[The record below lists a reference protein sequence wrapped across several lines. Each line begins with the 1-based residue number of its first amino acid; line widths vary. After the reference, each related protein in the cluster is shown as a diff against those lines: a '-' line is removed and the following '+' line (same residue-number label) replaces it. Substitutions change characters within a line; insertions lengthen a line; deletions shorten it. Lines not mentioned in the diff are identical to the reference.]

1 MEEKYLHKY
10 STRVDELLIVMADLE
25 ERIRVE
31 QLAREQLTKKY
42 EASLNIGVNQ
52 FNQETE
58 ILYADHPL
66 VKDISLIVAQK
77 LLQNANG
84 NENLQTLLRQSS
96 LNSNLMEQVFATPR
110 DN

>member
-1 MEEKYLHKY
+1 MYKY
-10 STRVDELLIVMADLE
+10 SVKVDELLIVMADLE
-25 ERIRVE
+25 ERIKIE
-31 QLAREQLTKKY
+31 QQAREQLTKKY
-42 EASLNIGVNQ
+42 EASLNQGLNR

-84 NENLQTLLRQSS
+84 NDNLQTMLRQSS
-96 LNSNLMEQVFATPR
+96 LNSTLMEQVFSTPR
-110 DN
+110 DQ

>member
-1 MEEKYLHKY
+1 MYKY
-10 STRVDELLIVMADLE
+10 SVKVDELLIVMADLE
-25 ERIRVE
+25 ERIKIE
-31 QLAREQLTKKY
+31 QQAREQLTKKY
-42 EASLNIGVNQ
+42 EASLNQGVNQ

-84 NENLQTLLRQSS
+84 NDNLQTMLRQSS
-96 LNSNLMEQVFATPR
+96 LNSTLMEQVFSTPR
-110 DN
+110 DQ

>member
-1 MEEKYLHKY
+1 LYKY
-10 STRVDELLIVMADLE
+10 SVKVDELLIVMADLE
-25 ERIRVE
+25 ERIKIE
-31 QLAREQLTKKY
+31 QQAREQLTKKY
-42 EASLNIGVNQ
+42 EASLNQGVNQ

-84 NENLQTLLRQSS
+84 NDNLQTMLRQSS
-96 LNSNLMEQVFATPR
+96 LNSTLMEQVFSTPR
-110 DN
+110 DQ